1 MFYGLTANQTFW
13 EERLNLFVA
22 IAPVTKIYGFPSI
35 LRPFIKYGS
44 PYLKVVCDMFH
55 IYSLNDIIA

>member
-22 IAPVTKIYGFPSI
+22 LAPVTKVYYFPSI
-35 LRPFIKYGS
+35 IRPVLNFGAPYIKIAY
-44 PYLKVVCDMFH
+44 DMFH
-55 IYSLNDIIA
+55 VYYV

>member
-22 IAPVTKIYGFPSI
+22 LAPVTKITHTTSSLVKYLVSI
-35 LRPFIKYGS
+35 SEPLYAI
-44 PYLKVVCDMFH
+44 LHD
-55 IYSLNDIIA
+55 L